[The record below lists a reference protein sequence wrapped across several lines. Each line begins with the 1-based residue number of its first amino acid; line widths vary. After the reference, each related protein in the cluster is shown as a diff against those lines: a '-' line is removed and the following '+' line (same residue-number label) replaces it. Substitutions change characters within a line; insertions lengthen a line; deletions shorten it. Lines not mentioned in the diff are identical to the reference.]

1 VRERRTRDRRAV
13 IGVGG
18 RRATDYSL
26 PLRVLAEISGMSTDF
41 FLKEIEHQELQAT
54 QFGREWRVPTVVGCR
69 YLQDKGWP
77 IPPWLERACKMASA
91 PDAA

>member
-1 VRERRTRDRRAV
+1 
-13 IGVGG
+13 VGG

-26 PLRVLAEISGMSTDF
+26 PLSVLANITGQSSDF
-41 FLKEIEHQELQAT
+41 LIREIEAKELRAVK
-54 QFGREWRVPTVVGCR
+54 FGREWRVPTIWGCR

-77 IPPWLERACKMASA
+77 LPPWLERACKVASA